1 MERLRGGGGDGLPRG
16 ARTGVTA
23 PAEGA
28 HGVSGRGAGAGFPT
42 GPAGPGPYAGPVTAP
57 AYLAA
62 VRASYDT
69 VAADYA
75 RLVKPPAE
83 MGPTALSVLAAFT
96 GLVRGSR
103 LGPVADMGCG
113 PGRVTAY
120 LAGAGLPMVGLD
132 LSPRMVGLARRAY
145 PGLPF
150 VVGSMTAA
158 GFGSGTLGGV
168 LAWYSTHHTPPE
180 WLPVVF
186 GEFHRTLAPGGHLLL
201 GGHVGDE
208 RRRPVEAYGHPVTYE
223 SHLLPL
229 DRIAGLLE
237 RTGLVV
243 TARLEEA
250 PTGPAG
256 RTYAY
261 LLVRRPAR

>member
-1 MERLRGGGGDGLPRG
+1 M
-16 ARTGVTA
+16 
-23 PAEGA
+23 
-28 HGVSGRGAGAGFPT
+28 
-42 GPAGPGPYAGPVTAP
+42 TAP

-132 LSPRMVGLARRAY
+132 LSPRMVGPARRAY